1 MRPWNPQPIGLAST
15 LDNSTVTEVPYARR
29 MRRLAAIALALMALA
44 APATAEA
51 APTRVVASA
60 WVEGTYS
67 LPGVLGYRTLH
78 FTLYADGRLLTTGED
93 DAKGVT
99 TYEVARISPR
109 ESRRMRELLV
119 RATDGVDFGD
129 VPVADV
135 GYTRTRVILDGRL
148 TTSMTNALQM
158 DTGLTPAQTQ
168 ARERLRR
175 SIQRF
180 EEVPADPFIPLAY
193 EVRRVLRDEPGIQ
206 LEWPG
211 PSLPAGACGQISRVD
226 YLAFPDSYRQGGR
239 YTWRGQQFD
248 LWTRPLMPG
257 ERACRS

>member
-1 MRPWNPQPIGLAST
+1 
-15 LDNSTVTEVPYARR
+15 

-44 APATAEA
+44 APGTAEA
-51 APTRVVASA
+51 APTHVVASA

-78 FTLYADGRLLTTGED
+78 FTLYADGRLLTTGEV
-93 DAKGVT
+93 DARGVT

-135 GYTRTRVILDGRL
+135 GYTRTRVVLDGRL
-148 TTSMTNALQM
+148 TTSLTNALQM

-168 ARERLRR
+168 ARERRLER
-175 SIQRF
+175 
-180 EEVPADPFIPLAY
+180 AH
-193 EVRRVLRDEPGIQ
+193 RVG
-206 LEWPG
+206 
-211 PSLPAGACGQISRVD
+211 
-226 YLAFPDSYRQGGR
+226 
-239 YTWRGQQFD
+239 
-248 LWTRPLMPG
+248 G
-257 ERACRS
+257 ERAHGCHPQHLEPVPGRPSATFQRAQQRTEPHRKRFP

>member
-1 MRPWNPQPIGLAST
+1 
-15 LDNSTVTEVPYARR
+15 
-29 MRRLAAIALALMALA
+29 MRRLAAIALALTALA
-44 APATAEA
+44 APGIAEA
-51 APTRVVASA
+51 APPRVVASA

-67 LPGVLGYRTLH
+67 LPGVLGYRSVH
-78 FTLYADGRLLTTGED
+78 FTLYADGRLLTAGEV
-93 DAKGVT
+93 DARGVT
-99 TYEVARISPR
+99 TYEVTRISPR
-109 ESRRMRELLV
+109 ESRQLRGLLV

-129 VPVADV
+129 IPVADV
-135 GYTRTRVILDGRL
+135 GYTRTRVILDGRV

-158 DTGLTPAQTQ
+158 DTWLTPAQTQ

-180 EEVPADPFIPLAY
+180 EDVPAGPFIPLAY
-193 EVRRVLRDEPGIQ
+193 EVRLVLRDEPGIQ

-211 PSLPAGACGQISRVD
+211 PSLPASECGQISRAD

-257 ERACRS
+257 ERACRL

>member
-44 APATAEA
+44 APGTAEA

-67 LPGVLGYRTLH
+67 LSGVLGYRSVH
-78 FTLYADGRLLTTGED
+78 FTLYADGRLITPGVED
-93 DAKGVT
+93 EHGVW
-99 TYEVARISPR
+99 TYDVTRISPK
-109 ESRRMRELLV
+109 ESRQLRELLV
-119 RATDGVDFGD
+119 RVTEGVDFGD

-135 GYTRTRVILDGRL
+135 GYTRTRVVLDGRV
-148 TTSMTNALQM
+148 TTSRTNALGM
-158 DTGLTPAQTQ
+158 DTGLTPDQAQ

-175 SIQRF
+175 IIQRV
-180 EEVPADPFIPLAY
+180 EGVPADPFVPVAY
-193 EVRRVLRDEPGIQ
+193 EVRRITRGDPGIQ

-211 PSLPAGACGQISRVD
+211 PDLPKGCLLYTSPSPRDLSTSR
-226 YLAFPDSYRQGGR
+226 
-239 YTWRGQQFD
+239 
-248 LWTRPLMPG
+248 MPSS
-257 ERACRS
+257 A

>member
-1 MRPWNPQPIGLAST
+1 
-15 LDNSTVTEVPYARR
+15 
-29 MRRLAAIALALMALA
+29 MRRLAAIALALTALA
-44 APATAEA
+44 APGVAEA
-51 APTRVVASA
+51 APSRVVASA

-67 LPGVLGYRTLH
+67 LPGVLGYRSIH
-78 FTLYADGRLLTTGED
+78 FTLYADGRLLTTGEV
-93 DAKGVT
+93 DARGVT
-99 TYEVARISPR
+99 TFEVTRISLR
-109 ESRRMRELLV
+109 ESRQLRGLLV

-129 VPVADV
+129 IPVADV
-135 GYTRTRVILDGRL
+135 GYTRTRVILDGRV

-158 DTGLTPAQTQ
+158 DTWLTPAQTQ

-180 EEVPADPFIPLAY
+180 EDVPAGPFIPLAY
-193 EVRRVLRDEPGIQ
+193 EVRLVLRDEPGSQ

-211 PSLPAGACGQISRVD
+211 PSLPPGECGQISRAD

-257 ERACRS
+257 ERACRL